1 MDNIK
6 AISSAFETAL
16 RVLLLL
22 SEVKN
27 RSLTITQ
34 ICEIDFI
41 SVYAADFG
49 LLDENLHGYGTYRFS
64 EFLARKASVSKAVKS
79 LVLRKCIR
87 FKTSKKGYL
96 FQITPNGLDFANK
109 LKVSYVEEYRLAV
122 ETVVDTYRLSESHML
137 KEINRCTLQSLQE
150 DTHE

>member
-49 LLDENLHGYGTYRFS
+49 LLDENL
-64 EFLARKASVSKAVKS
+64 
-79 LVLRKCIR
+79 
-87 FKTSKKGYL
+87 
-96 FQITPNGLDFANK
+96 
-109 LKVSYVEEYRLAV
+109 
-122 ETVVDTYRLSESHML
+122 
-137 KEINRCTLQSLQE
+137 
-150 DTHE
+150 

>member
-41 SVYAADFG
+41 SVYAVDFG
-49 LLDENLHGYGTYRFS
+49 LLDENLHG
-64 EFLARKASVSKAVKS
+64 FLARKASVSKAVKS

-109 LKVSYVEEYRLAV
+109 LKVSYAEEYRLAV

>member
-1 MDNIK
+1 MDNIR
-6 AISSAFETAL
+6 AISSAFEMAL
-16 RVLLLL
+16 RILLLL

-49 LLDENLHGYGTYRFS
+49 LLDENLHGHGTYRFS
-64 EFLARKASVSKAVKS
+64 EFLARKSIVSTAVKN
-79 LVLRKCIR
+79 LVLRKRIR

-96 FQITPNGLDFANK
+96 FQITHEGLDLANK
-109 LKVSYVEEYRLAV
+109 LKVSYAEEYRLAV
-122 ETVVDTYRLSESHML
+122 ETVVEAYRLSESHML
-137 KEINRCTLQSLQE
+137 KEINRYTLQSLQE
-150 DTHE
+150 DSHE